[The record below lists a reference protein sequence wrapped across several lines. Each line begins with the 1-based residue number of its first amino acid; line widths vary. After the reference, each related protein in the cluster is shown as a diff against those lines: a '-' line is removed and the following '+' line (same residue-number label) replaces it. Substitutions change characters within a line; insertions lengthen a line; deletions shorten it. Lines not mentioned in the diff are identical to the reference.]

1 MALSVTEIIAEA
13 EAMTGLTDAGG
24 DDHLTGLGVLL
35 DAAAE
40 SPHRGPALDMRVRY
54 TAVGALSSRLRSH
67 AWWAARPDVLDR
79 PLPPQ
84 VVVVGLPRSGT
95 TALHQVLAADQRF
108 QWIPAWL
115 APSPGPRP
123 ERAQWDADPRYTAAI
138 DEYRRTGPNAL
149 HDIAPDDPEE
159 CLQLMRQSFVSMLW
173 VSSQAVPA
181 YHEWFIE
188 QDERPSYRRFADN
201 LKLMGADDPH
211 RPWLLKN
218 PSHTFG
224 MAAMLHTFP
233 DAVFVHIHRDPTESI
248 VSGCSLIASMGL
260 GDGTFTATELG
271 AHRLRI
277 WAMAA
282 DRFDA
287 ARDANP
293 GRTVVD
299 VDYAASSRTR
309 WVRCAR
315 CTQRWGT
322 SSTRWP
328 KRPCAG
334 GSSTG
339 RRTSRARTATPPR
352 TSASARPRSAIGWP
366 GTSGA
371 TASHPTRARPGER
384 TDRPRAADRRPPVPP
399 RCRRP

>member
-1 MALSVTEIIAEA
+1 MALTIDEIVAAAEA
-13 EAMTGLTDAGG
+13 QTGLVDAGG
-24 DDHLTGLGVLL
+24 DDHLAGLGVLV

-54 TAVGALSSRLRSH
+54 TAVGALESRLRSQ
-67 AWWAARPDVLDR
+67 AGWTARPDVLTG

-95 TALHQVLAADQRF
+95 TALHQVLAADQRY

-123 ERAQWDADPRYTAAI
+123 ERPHWDTDPRHEAAVA
-138 DEYRRTGPNAL
+138 EHERTGPNAL
-149 HDIAPDDPEE
+149 HDVAPNDPEE

-181 YHEWFIE
+181 YHEWFLE

-201 LKLMGADDPH
+201 LRLIGADDPH

-224 MAAMLHTFP
+224 MDAMLDTFP
-233 DAVFVHIHRDPTESI
+233 DAVFVHIARDPAESI
-248 VSGCSLIASMGL
+248 VSGCSLIGSMGL
-260 GDGTFTATELG
+260 GEGTFTASELG

-287 ARDANP
+287 ARAAHPD
-293 GRTVVD
+293 RTVVD
-299 VDYAASSRTR
+299 VDYRRFVAGPLGA
-309 WVRCAR
+309 VRDVYA
-315 CTQRWGT
+315 
-322 SSTRWP
+322 
-328 KRPCAG
+328 
-334 GSSTG
+334 
-339 RRTSRARTATPPR
+339 
-352 TSASARPRSAIGWP
+352 AIGYELDP
-366 GTSGA
+366 A
-371 TASHPTRARPGER
+371 TEAAMRQWQR
-384 TDRPRAADRRPPVPP
+384 DRPKDKHGTHRYAAEDFGLTTTAIRDRMAGYIERYGLASDPGADR
-399 RCRRP
+399 